1 MPFLGIL
8 TFSLLTHWLKDKL
21 TASEGR
27 MSDNQLT
34 TQSTP
39 TTDLPD
45 VEKGILITYNVIN
58 TFLIIVFNSLVI
70 GIIAFSKVSYFSSW
84 EAQKIFQKFER

>member
-1 MPFLGIL
+1 M
-8 TFSLLTHWLKDKL
+8 D
-21 TASEGR
+21 
-27 MSDNQLT
+27 DQLT
-34 TQSTP
+34 TQSTSTFT

-70 GIIAFSKVSYFSSW
+70 GIIAFSKVSYFSS
-84 EAQKIFQKFER
+84 

>member
-1 MPFLGIL
+1 
-8 TFSLLTHWLKDKL
+8 
-21 TASEGR
+21 
-27 MSDNQLT
+27 MSDQLT

-70 GIIAFSKVSYFSSW
+70 GIIAFSKVSYFSS
-84 EAQKIFQKFER
+84 